1 MFKKMNLL
9 SVLFVSIL
17 ILLTGCGG
25 SSLAF
30 KKGDKYKESDGRRFI
45 EVVEDNEWKMHEKKN
60 RTNEYALYKVEET
73 EYKAGEYAV
82 VSLSLKEQFGKS
94 DPLRLSSGP
103 EKYLVAPTDNGMSI
117 GRVDFNM
124 NNHWEKFQKNFK
136 EAEDKEA
143 FLKAVAEKLNRKY
156 EKTN

>member
-1 MFKKMNLL
+1 MFKKTKLL

-25 SSLAF
+25 SLLAF
-30 KKGDKYKESDGRRFI
+30 KKGDKYKESDGYTFI
-45 EVVEDNEWKMHEKKN
+45 EITEDNEWKMHGK
-60 RTNEYALYKVEET
+60 RDRANEYALYKVEET
-73 EYKAGEYAV
+73 EYKGGKYAV

-94 DPLRLSSGP
+94 DPLHLISGA

-117 GRVDFNM
+117 GRVDHNM

-143 FLKAVAEKLNRKY
+143 FLKEVAEKLNRKY